1 MDLPWFGIGTS
12 GTHYLHFP
20 REEILANSFEMKLTP
35 QTALGQRQ
43 PLQRPSPVV
52 GTAGALLD
60 RGVLLIPNQPNK
72 VGVRPQTDVL
82 PGLLGDVAA
91 AGVEITHEDEILK
104 GMF

>member
-1 MDLPWFGIGTS
+1 MCIV
-12 GTHYLHFP
+12 YIAP
-20 REEILANSFEMKLTP
+20 REEILANSFEMELTP

-43 PLQRPSPVV
+43 PLQRHSPVV

-60 RGVLLIPNQPNK
+60 RGVLLVPNQPNK

-82 PGLLGDVAA
+82 PGFLRDIAA
-91 AGVEITHEDEILK
+91 AGVEVTHEDEILK